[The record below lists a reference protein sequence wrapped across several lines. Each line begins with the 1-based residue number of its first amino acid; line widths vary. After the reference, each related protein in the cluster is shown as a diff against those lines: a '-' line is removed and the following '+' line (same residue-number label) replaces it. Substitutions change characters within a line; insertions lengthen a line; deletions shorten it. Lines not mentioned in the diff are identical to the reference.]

1 MYSVAFNV
9 SVFIGIIIL
18 FIIVLAM
25 LCHARANTARINTTW
40 NFVTYFRIQLIG
52 KVNNL
57 VGKVK

>member
-9 SVFIGIIIL
+9 SVFIGIL
-18 FIIVLAM
+18 FIIVLSM
-25 LCHARANTARINTTW
+25 LCQARANTARINTTW